1 MNERVLFYY
10 DGWMIRVFCSGLP
23 LILRLLE
30 LAKRKERWLLHKI
43 HHMRHDSAIKRED
56 LKSWMG
62 TRRVTLLRGHGVGW
76 PGRSGIFII
85 NLIVNVLRN
94 NTNWGGARV
103 WNFTREGESGRDKE
117 SFDLYLYSCKN
128 KLKKCTRLLRLWWFR
143 IVNKCDCTE
152 YKNMYSLTYEGEFFY
167 RREHEKQKT
176 RERKKCGD
184 WLKGGIYCTLLCIAI
199 VLAH

>member
-1 MNERVLFYY
+1 MKERVLFYY

-43 HHMRHDSAIKRED
+43 HHMRHESAIKRED

-103 WNFTREGESGRDKE
+103 WNYTREGESGRVEEIKNLLICISIVAKTNWRSVLDYYDCDDSE
-117 SFDLYLYSCKN
+117 SWIN
-128 KLKKCTRLLRLWWFR
+128 VTVQNIRICTHSPM
-143 IVNKCDCTE
+143 K
-152 YKNMYSLTYEGEFFY
+152 GEFFFY
-167 RREHEKQKT
+167 RREQ
-176 RERKKCGD
+176 
-184 WLKGGIYCTLLCIAI
+184 
-199 VLAH
+199 